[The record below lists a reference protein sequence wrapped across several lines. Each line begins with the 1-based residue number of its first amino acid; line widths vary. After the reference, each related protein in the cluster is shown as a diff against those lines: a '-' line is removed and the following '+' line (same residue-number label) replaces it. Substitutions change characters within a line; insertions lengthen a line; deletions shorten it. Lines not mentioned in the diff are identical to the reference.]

1 MTRRPPIT
9 TRTDTLFP
17 YTTLF
22 LSIYLAV
29 STGDRLHQA
38 VNAVDVR
45 HVERMESQGLRI
57 LLEEHPGG
65 LRHGS
70 AGGDNA
76 VAVPQEAG
84 GERQSQ
90 SPRDRKSGVEGRSGP
105 VRGDL
110 GGRGIH
116 KEKSKMNGQKK
127 TAKKSE
133 EDA

>member
-1 MTRRPPIT
+1 MRISDWSSDVCSSDLP
-9 TRTDTLFP
+9 
-17 YTTLF
+17 
-22 LSIYLAV
+22 IYLAV

-57 LLEEHPGG
+57 LLEEHPEG

-84 GERQSQ
+84 SERQSQ
-90 SPRDRKSGVEGRSGP
+90 SPRGSRDGSVAKI
-105 VRGDL
+105 
-110 GGRGIH
+110 GGSQR
-116 KEKSKMNGQKK
+116 
-127 TAKKSE
+127 
-133 EDA
+133 

>member
-57 LLEEHPGG
+57 LLEEHPEG

-84 GERQSQ
+84 SERQSQ
-90 SPRDRKSGVEGRSGP
+90 SPRGSRDGSVAKI
-105 VRGDL
+105 
-110 GGRGIH
+110 GGSQR
-116 KEKSKMNGQKK
+116 
-127 TAKKSE
+127 
-133 EDA
+133 

>member
-1 MTRRPPIT
+1 MIRRPPRS

-22 LSIYLAV
+22 RSDRGQLVDPQGPFDVRIVHRAQDAVEPDRRIVDEPIYLAV

-57 LLEEHPGG
+57 LLEEHPEG

-84 GERQSQ
+84 SERQ
-90 SPRDRKSGVEGRSGP
+90 
-105 VRGDL
+105 
-110 GGRGIH
+110 
-116 KEKSKMNGQKK
+116 
-127 TAKKSE
+127 
-133 EDA
+133 

>member
-1 MTRRPPIT
+1 MRISDWSSDVCSSDLP
-9 TRTDTLFP
+9 
-17 YTTLF
+17 
-22 LSIYLAV
+22 IYLAV

-57 LLEEHPGG
+57 LLEEHPEG

-84 GERQSQ
+84 SR
-90 SPRDRKSGVEGRSGP
+90 
-105 VRGDL
+105 
-110 GGRGIH
+110 
-116 KEKSKMNGQKK
+116 
-127 TAKKSE
+127 SE
-133 EDA
+133 ERRVGKECVSTCSSRWSP